1 MASKFKKEKKK
12 LSDKDKK
19 DIKKKLTKV
28 TMDQVIE
35 DAKNM
40 YPVSQ
45 SDVKKLEEAA
55 SSTGG
60 SNNIKI
66 IKDLKKRYD
75 KIKKD

>member
-12 LSDKDKK
+12 LSNKDKK
-19 DIKKKLTKV
+19 EMKAKFV
-28 TMDQVIE
+28 RSTMDAVIAAE
-35 DAKNM
+35 KNM
-40 YPVSQ
+40 YPVSE

>member
-1 MASKFKKEKKK
+1 MASKFKK
-12 LSDKDKK
+12 KDKK
-19 DIKKKLTKV
+19 KTIKEE
-28 TMDQVIE
+28 TMDQVIK

-40 YPVSQ
+40 YPVSE

>member
-12 LSDKDKK
+12 LSNKDKK
-19 DIKKKLTKV
+19 EMKAKFV
-28 TMDQVIE
+28 RSTMDAAIAAE
-35 DAKNM
+35 KNM
-40 YPVSQ
+40 YPVSE